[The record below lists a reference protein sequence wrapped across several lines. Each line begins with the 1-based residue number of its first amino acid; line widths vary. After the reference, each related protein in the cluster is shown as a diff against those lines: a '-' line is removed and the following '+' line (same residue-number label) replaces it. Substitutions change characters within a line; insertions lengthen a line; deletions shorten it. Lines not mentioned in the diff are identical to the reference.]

1 MNFSKQVSASLC
13 AIAIWLTLAT
23 GLFGAS
29 VPPGFTESSV
39 SGPWTDAVGT
49 AFETNGRLYVWERT
63 GLVWFKDPGDP
74 SPTLL
79 LNISEEV
86 GAWEDHGMLGFALDP
101 NFRSNG
107 YIYLMY
113 VVDRY
118 YLLNFGTPGYNP
130 ASNTYFQPTI
140 GRVTRYTCRSSDGFR
155 SIDLASRLVLIGET
169 KQTGIPIC
177 SATHGVG
184 SLVFGED
191 DTLMISTGDGAT
203 ATAGDQG
210 GATSGS
216 YAPQALSDGILRSKE
231 DVGGLRSQLAG

>member
-1 MNFSKQVSASLC
+1 MNVLRKLTPSSC
-13 AIAIWLTLAT
+13 AIATWLALAT

-39 SGPWTDAVGT
+39 SGPWSDAVGT
-49 AFETNGRLYVWERT
+49 TFESNGRLYVWERT
-63 GLVWFKDPGDP
+63 GLVWFKDTADP

-86 GAWEDHGMLGFALDP
+86 GAWEDHGMLGFVLDP

-118 YLLNFGTPGYNP
+118 HLLNFGTPGYN
-130 ASNTYFQPTI
+130 ANANAFFEATI

-155 SIDLASRLVLIGET
+155 SVDLASRVVLIGES
-169 KQTGIPIC
+169 KQSGIPIC
-177 SATHGVG
+177 AATHGVG

-191 DTLMISTGDGAT
+191 
-203 ATAGDQG
+203 
-210 GATSGS
+210 
-216 YAPQALSDGILRSKE
+216 
-231 DVGGLRSQLAG
+231 